1 MEEEEEEDLSSSSSS
16 LLKNDEKRANADDLT
31 IVVPPLTTTTT
42 LFFFF
47 FCIIVGTT
55 LDFASFEE
63 DGSVARIICVLFI
76 LNVFI
81 KRACVVLFFVSKS
94 LRSRRAFSPINSQ
107 IERE

>member
-1 MEEEEEEDLSSSSSS
+1 MEEEDEDLSSSSS

-31 IVVPPLTTTTT
+31 IVVVPPLTTTT

-47 FCIIVGTT
+47 FCVIVGTT

-63 DGSVARIICVLFI
+63 DGSVARIMRVVYFMCLSRARCFAFCVEESRLFP
-76 LNVFI
+76 I
-81 KRACVVLFFVSKS
+81 KIV
-94 LRSRRAFSPINSQ
+94 Q

>member
-1 MEEEEEEDLSSSSSS
+1 MEEEEEDLSSSSS

-31 IVVPPLTTTTT
+31 IVVPPLTTTT

-47 FCIIVGTT
+47 CVIVGT

-63 DGSVARIICVLFI
+63 DGSVARIMRVVILRARVCCFVFCVEKSRLFP
-76 LNVFI
+76 I
-81 KRACVVLFFVSKS
+81 KIV
-94 LRSRRAFSPINSQ
+94 Q

>member
-31 IVVPPLTTTTT
+31 IVVPPLTTTT

>member
-1 MEEEEEEDLSSSSSS
+1 MEEEDEDLSSSSS

-31 IVVPPLTTTTT
+31 IVVPPLTTTT